1 MLYILHKKR
10 LAVPD
15 YMMESCSL
23 NSSKHT
29 ALDFSNMSL
38 FVLHSVGKENMVVH
52 IELRLQKYGIVYQLD
67 LYLDLY
73 HNHLPEKITATLSRA
88 QVKLAASLKLV
99 LS

>member
-67 LYLDLY
+67 LLY
-73 HNHLPEKITATLSRA
+73 HKGFTRENHCNTFQS
-88 QVKLAASLKLV
+88 AS
-99 LS
+99 